1 MVRGWAREKSPWIYH
16 LNTGGCN
23 GCDIELLAA
32 ISSIYDP
39 ERLGVKI
46 TSSPKHAD
54 IIIVTGPVNW
64 KNKDEVERVIEQ
76 TPEPK
81 KIMVL
86 GSCGISE
93 GAFLGSYNI
102 AGPLDELNEVDLYI
116 PGCPVKPE
124 AMIDGLKTLAKELGE
139 GK

>member
-1 MVRGWAREKSPWIYH
+1 MVKWGLKKSPWIYH

-32 ISSIYDP
+32 VTAKYDP
-39 ERLGVKI
+39 ERFGVKVAG
-46 TSSPKHAD
+46 TPKHAD

-64 KNKDEVERVIEQ
+64 KNKSEIKDVMDQ
-76 TPEPK
+76 TPDPK
-81 KIMVL
+81 KVLVL

-93 GAFLGSYNI
+93 GVFTGSYNI
-102 AGPLDELNEVDLYI
+102 AGPMDQLEEVDLYV

-124 AMIDGLKTLAKELGE
+124 AIIHGIKKLAEE
-139 GK
+139 METE